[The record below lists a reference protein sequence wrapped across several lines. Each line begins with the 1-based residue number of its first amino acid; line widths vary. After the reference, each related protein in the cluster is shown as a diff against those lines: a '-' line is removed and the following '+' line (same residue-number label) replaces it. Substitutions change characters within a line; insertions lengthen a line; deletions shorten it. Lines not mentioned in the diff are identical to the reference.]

1 VSTPLSHLGLDDDA
15 DERSVKRAYA
25 KRLREVRPDVDPAGF
40 QHLNELYRCALE
52 WVHQR
57 DAAASSAPAAPYR
70 ISAFRFD
77 SGAGMDG
84 ASVAIE
90 PAPAPVSFAAH
101 DAAVTRVSWTSA
113 PDEDAEPRRPA
124 EPVEIG
130 WDSAAEPAAPR
141 MPASA
146 DVRVAPIAF
155 DFGAFFRDLVQ
166 RAALGD
172 ADALRD
178 WLHAQPPL
186 WSLDVKAGTAR
197 ALMPALYEAAPP
209 MPDRCL
215 DAILAFF
222 DLDHVL
228 SGQNALQLG
237 LLRRR
242 LHVEWLLRQR
252 DHRQLDFELSQ
263 ALPPINTGAARLF
276 AMMSGPFRW
285 FDVLWKALPP
295 HRPSEAAGFLAWL
308 ESAKVESLPPQ
319 FDRQRIAFW
328 WRAGNRSRVSGPR
341 IAVVAARL
349 LLILLPCALLDAL
362 ALASDVPPIATQ
374 LLAYVA
380 AGCAAYYPWMGLVQ
394 WQGTAQTDDVPGA
407 AAWWRLGFIPVLAIA
422 TVALRWLIPL
432 GLHEDDAQAA
442 VNASIGLA
450 GVALVLAFVR
460 YRHRC
465 GASTFGWLDRFGVW
479 RIYVFLLF
487 VNLTAVAV
495 IRFASH
501 AEIGAAMA
509 LGFWSLDL
517 WRQRAHLRS
526 SLLEA
531 GGTVSRL

>member
-1 VSTPLSHLGLDDDA
+1 MSTPLSLLGLDDDA

-25 KRLREVRPDVDPAGF
+25 VRLREVRPDVDPAGF
-40 QHLNELYRCALE
+40 QQLNELYRCALD
-52 WVHQR
+52 WVRQR
-57 DAAASSAPAAPYR
+57 DAAAASATPAAGYR
-70 ISAFRFD
+70 ISAVHL
-77 SGAGMDG
+77 DG
-84 ASVAIE
+84 AAIDAASAAVE

-101 DAAVTRVSWTSA
+101 ETAVTRVSWSSA
-113 PDEDAEPRRPA
+113 QADGVEAPPTPV
-124 EPVEIG
+124 PVEIG
-130 WDSAAEPAAPR
+130 WDGGPEPEAGRTP
-141 MPASA
+141 PPA
-146 DVRVAPIAF
+146 DVAVARLAF
-155 DFGAFFRDLVQ
+155 DFGAFFHDLAH

-172 ADALRD
+172 AEALRD

-186 WSLDVKAGTAR
+186 WSLTVKAGTAR
-197 ALMPALYEAAPP
+197 SLMPALYEAAPP

-252 DHRQLDFELSQ
+252 DHRPLDFELSQ

-276 AMMSGPFRW
+276 AMISGPFRW

-295 HRPSEAAGFLAWL
+295 HRPSEAANFLAWL

-349 LLILLPCALLDAL
+349 LVILLPCALLDAL
-362 ALASDVPPIATQ
+362 ALASEVPPIATQ

-394 WQGTAQTDDVPGA
+394 WQGAAQADDVPGA
-407 AAWWRLGFIPVLAIA
+407 AAWWRLGFIPVLALA

-432 GLHEDDAQAA
+432 GLPDAAGQVA
-442 VNASIGLA
+442 VNASIGVA
-450 GVALVLAFVR
+450 GAALVLAFVR

-465 GASTFGWLDRFGVW
+465 GASTFGWFDRFGIW
-479 RIYVFLLF
+479 RIYVFLLL

-501 AEIGAAMA
+501 AEIGAAIA

-526 SLLEA
+526 SLFAATA
-531 GGTVSRL
+531 G